1 MNHEQGHRCRGWRQC
16 TRIHVTF
23 FSGRC
28 PVAHYCPNGSALPI
42 ACDPGKFC
50 PREELSEPEFDCEAG
65 YYCTS
70 GASKARP
77 TDNVSGNVCPKGT
90 YCPRGASA
98 PQNCPIG
105 TFLNSTG
112 NRCVLKEHHC
122 FLLSLKMAV
131 RLYVCFLY
139 QVKPVSLLCLVFNM
153 LSEQKCVSDSKCS
166 LTQKNSNVK

>member
-1 MNHEQGHRCRGWRQC
+1 MLPL
-16 TRIHVTF
+16 

-28 PVAHYCPNGSALPI
+28 PVGHYCPNGSALPI

-50 PREELSEPEFDCEAG
+50 PRKELSEPEFDCEAG

-70 GASKARP
+70 GSSQARP

-90 YCPRGASA
+90 YCPRGAKA

-112 NRCVLKEHHC
+112 NR
-122 FLLSLKMAV
+122 
-131 RLYVCFLY
+131 
-139 QVKPVSLLCLVFNM
+139 
-153 LSEQKCVSDSKCS
+153 
-166 LTQKNSNVK
+166 